1 MTHLKTIVVVGG
13 SYVGTYAVDL
23 LAPQVYKSHQV
34 VLIEKNSHIHHI
46 FAFPRISVVPG
57 FEHKAF
63 IPLTNAFHAAPR
75 DSVSVIQGIVENIL
89 SDCVVLDDGQS
100 IPYDYL
106 VVATGTGRP
115 PLALTSKPDETNSK
129 KGLQQRLRQS
139 EEVVVVGGGGYG
151 LQLAFDAKE
160 FYRTKNITLIHSRTQ
175 LMRRFHPQLH
185 AIVLARAEALG
196 IRLILGKRATIPVG
210 GFPVSG
216 PRYNVELVP
225 ADLAFACTG
234 AVALSGPLHAVSP
247 HSVHARTHEILVK
260 PTMQIIDSRFPR
272 VFAVGDVAAANAH
285 KAVGPGRRQAAVAVG
300 NIVQMIRGCSA
311 NNVYVPGARK
321 IRLSLGLHSYVTFTN
336 PTQENREPT
345 VEFVDLGDG
354 THDEAE
360 VARLFECRV
369 QSVWERRALGV
380 TDSYL

>member
-13 SYVGTYAVDL
+13 SY
-23 LAPQVYKSHQV
+23 SHQV

-57 FEHKAF
+57 FEQKAF

-129 KGLQQRLRQS
+129 KALQQRLRQS
-139 EEVVVVGGGGYG
+139 EEVVIVGGGGYG

-160 FYRTKNITLIHSRTQ
+160 FYPTKNITLIHSRSQ

-185 AIVLARAEALG
+185 AIVSARAEALG

-216 PRYNVELVP
+216 PRYNVELSDGTLVP
-225 ADLAFACTG
+225 ADLAFACIG

-300 NIVQMIRGCSA
+300 NIVQMSRGCSA

-321 IRLSLGLHSYVTFTN
+321 IRLSLGLHSDVTLTN

-369 QSVWERRALGV
+369 QSVWEWRAVGV
-380 TDSYL
+380 ADYYL